1 MNSSQPSAPTL
12 CPVFFFIVTALIKVK
27 SETKNSTLQWLT
39 WYCTSGVFII
49 IQPVGVSFATRHAAG
64 ASSSPSRT
72 PPTHCTNLPRV
83 FHQMVEELGD
93 LLFHML
99 ENVENCAGTHPWRK
113 DGMFHLS
120 MVYLVVQNP
129 GNCEQK
135 ILTWGLNRI
144 PKISSQIFDLSQQPS
159 DFRSP

>member
-1 MNSSQPSAPTL
+1 MNSSQPSAPAL
-12 CPVFFFIVTALIKVK
+12 CGILTCFFFIVTALIKVK

-49 IQPVGVSFATRHAAG
+49 IEPVGVSFATRHAAG

-93 LLFHML
+93 LLFQCLKTSKTAL
-99 ENVENCAGTHPWRK
+99 EHIHEEK
-113 DGMFHLS
+113 
-120 MVYLVVQNP
+120 MVCFICQWFTWWF
-129 GNCEQK
+129 K
-135 ILTWGLNRI
+135 ILAIVNKRFL
-144 PKISSQIFDLSQQPS
+144 LEV
-159 DFRSP
+159 